1 MALSNLEHYWN
12 TEEPYDL
19 LVCSEEWKLQ
29 YNELV
34 PLMQL
39 SGPTHTYPHEHPR
52 ILRVFSKDHH
62 ETGTTTKVIQNW
74 LHWGSPYIR
83 AKRENLVREEI
94 DEPYWTFQ
102 TDRWE
107 QQFIDPHSE
116 ELHNL
121 VRQISGGQ
129 KLVHIGGR
137 KQNLRDTLAL
147 MKYAQ
152 GHIGTDS
159 GMMHLAMTI
168 MEPHQVHCI
177 HTGKQR
183 WLGHV
188 KQFKVKGGNLYV
200 I

>member
-1 MALSNLEHYWN
+1 MKILYFKQHGEYLRQLGDCIMALSNLEHYWN
-12 TEEPYDL
+12 TE
-19 LVCSEEWKLQ
+19 
-29 YNELV
+29 
-34 PLMQL
+34 
-39 SGPTHTYPHEHPR
+39 
-52 ILRVFSKDHH
+52 
-62 ETGTTTKVIQNW
+62 
-74 LHWGSPYIR
+74 
-83 AKRENLVREEI
+83 
-94 DEPYWTFQ
+94 EPYWTFQ

-168 MEPHQVHCI
+168 REPHQVHCT